1 LNKGKEDLY
10 MLTENNQ
17 TQVYSLTTRLLIACG
32 AIGRLDGVIVDGDIG
47 NGNIGNCDIGNCNIG
62 NCNGG

>member
-1 LNKGKEDLY
+1 VLGLPSNGIDR
-10 MLTENNQ
+10 
-17 TQVYSLTTRLLIACG
+17 TREKTHEWIACG